1 MELLEEVVS
10 FRNISRAVEKVMSN
24 RGTAG
29 IDGLKVNDL
38 PAYMAANWEQIKAQL
53 LNGTYVPQTVR
64 GVEIPK
70 PNGKKR
76 LLGIPTVMDR
86 VIQQAVNQVLMPIW
100 EKDFSPYS
108 YGFRPNKSAHHAL
121 LQAKDYINENR
132 KFIIS
137 LDLEKFF
144 DKVNHDK
151 LMGLIRRKITD
162 KRLLS
167 LIRKFLKTGILI
179 GGNLEK
185 REKGTPQG
193 SPLSPLLS
201 NILLN
206 ELDQEMTKRGLC
218 FVRYADDVNIFL
230 KSHTSARRVLHHISK
245 FIEQKLKLPINRDK
259 TKIVKPKNFTFLGHS
274 FVPAYKKGDKGWILA
289 ISKQSWTQLK
299 YKIKQITRKTTG
311 VSLTTRIE
319 QLNALMRGW
328 VNYFRLATGYQKFKD
343 LDSWARNRLRY
354 CIWHDW
360 KKPKKRQKAL
370 IQLGIKPYLAARY
383 ARTQL
388 GGWAVAQ
395 SPIMLTSVTIKAL
408 QKRGYQSFSDYYV
421 SLKFSQP
428 KNQTY
433 MSFF

>member
-1 MELLEEVVS
+1 MELMEQVVS
-10 FRNISRAVEKVMSN
+10 FRNISRAVEKVMAN
-24 RGTAG
+24 KGTSG

-53 LNGTYVPQTVR
+53 LSGTYVPQTVR

-86 VIQQAVNQVLMPIW
+86 VIQQAVNQVIMPIW

-108 YGFRPNKSAHHAL
+108 YGFRPNKSAHDAL
-121 LQAKDYINENR
+121 LQAKDYINQDR

-162 KRLLS
+162 IRLLS

-179 GGNLEK
+179 GGNMEK
-185 REKGTPQG
+185 RETGTPQG

-206 ELDQEMTKRGLC
+206 ELDKEMAKRGLC

-230 KSHTSARRVLHHISK
+230 KSHTSARRVLHRISK
-245 FIEQKLKLPINRDK
+245 FIEQKLKLPIN
-259 TKIVKPKNFTFLGHS
+259 TS
-274 FVPAYKKGDKGWILA
+274 A
-289 ISKQSWTQLK
+289 S
-299 YKIKQITRKTTG
+299 
-311 VSLTTRIE
+311 
-319 QLNALMRGW
+319 
-328 VNYFRLATGYQKFKD
+328 
-343 LDSWARNRLRY
+343 
-354 CIWHDW
+354 
-360 KKPKKRQKAL
+360 
-370 IQLGIKPYLAARY
+370 
-383 ARTQL
+383 
-388 GGWAVAQ
+388 
-395 SPIMLTSVTIKAL
+395 SVTIG
-408 QKRGYQSFSDYYV
+408 QK
-421 SLKFSQP
+421 P
-428 KNQTY
+428 K
-433 MSFF
+433 S